1 MENFEDWQYPLSATS
16 GDIESQQ
23 VNTQMPFHP
32 PRTQPSFNP
41 MQESQDIQDHGLNNA
56 APRVK
61 KGGVKRVTQRGKA
74 FSKEE
79 DKMIWSAFLNV
90 SKDAVTGN

>member
-1 MENFEDWQYPLSATS
+1 MEIFEDWQYPFSATL
-16 GDIESQQ
+16 GEIESQQ
-23 VNTQMPFHP
+23 VSTHMPFHHL
-32 PRTQPSFNP
+32 RTQPSFNP

-56 APRVK
+56 APQVK

-79 DKMIWSAFLNV
+79 DKMICSSFLSV
-90 SKDAVTGN
+90 SKN

>member
-1 MENFEDWQYPLSATS
+1 
-16 GDIESQQ
+16 
-23 VNTQMPFHP
+23 
-32 PRTQPSFNP
+32 

-79 DKMIWSAFLNV
+79 DKMICFAFLNV
-90 SKDAVTGN
+90 SKDAVTGNSLFSIPTVLRCQYLSMKSFVCYGRNKPI